1 MSYLEVRHVAH
12 MATVS
17 SKGQLVIPAEIRKK
31 YRLKAGS
38 RVAVED
44 YGGEIKVN
52 PNPYE
57 ALLALRGKFAEYPLE
72 RDLMEE
78 RRKWDE
84 RLESM

>member
-1 MSYLEVRHVAH
+1 MAR
-12 MATVS
+12 MATIS
-17 SKGQLVIPAEIRKK
+17 SKGQLVIPAELRKK

-44 YGGEIKVN
+44 QGGEIRIK

-57 ALLALRGKFAEYPLE
+57 ALLALRGKYAQYPLE
-72 RDLMEE
+72 EDLLEE

-84 RLESM
+84 RLKSM